1 MKELSKNIMVT
12 YDNESFYK
20 YASGYYECG
29 LTLINNLLNDN
40 RYEELSKLNEDFRKE
55 SIKLEEECNIYP
67 VMFLFRQYLELMIK
81 ALYLEFEIAEQ
92 KEIFHNHKISD
103 LWPPLKNKLL
113 ELEKD
118 NEELDGITERLDE
131 IANKFSIIDDK
142 SYCFR
147 YPVNTKGS
155 PYFKDDRT
163 YDLYEIRR
171 DIIEFDTLIHEFL

>member
-1 MKELSKNIMVT
+1 MEDLSKKIKVT
-12 YDNESFYK
+12 YDNDSFYK
-20 YASGYYECG
+20 YALGYYDCG
-29 LTLINNLLNDN
+29 LTLIDNLLNNN

-55 SIKLEEECNIYP
+55 NIKLEEECNIYP
-67 VMFLFRQYLELMIK
+67 VLFLFRQYFELMLK
-81 ALYLEFEIAEQ
+81 ALYLEFEIAES

-118 NEELDGITERLDE
+118 SDQLEGITENLDE
-131 IANKFSIIDDK
+131 IANKFSIIDDE

-147 YPVNTKGS
+147 YPVNTKGI

-163 YDLYEIRR
+163 YDLYEIKQ
-171 DIIEFDTLIHEFL
+171 DMIEFNSLIHEFL